1 MLKRQGIMTGFE
13 DGSSRLNESMSREQF
28 AFVLYK
34 LLDLPRSNS
43 TPGFVDVLKTRW
55 SFTAVQAVRSAGI
68 MVGKGDNRFE
78 PTAPVKVEELAAVL
92 LKVNNV
98 PANPNVGFVG
108 KVSAWRRLRSEP
120 LLAKAGSPLGTTTRS
135 KPREACSWRLSTR
148 SIRAGTVRST

>member
-1 MLKRQGIMTGFE
+1 M
-13 DGSSRLNESMSREQF
+13 
-28 AFVLYK
+28 
-34 LLDLPRSNS
+34 
-43 TPGFVDVLKTRW
+43 
-55 SFTAVQAVRSAGI
+55 RSAGI

-92 LKVNNV
+92 LRVNNV

-108 KVSAWRRLRSEP
+108 KVSAW
-120 LLAKAGSPLGTTTRS
+120 AKVAVGTALSKGLMPLGTTTRS